1 MARLGLIADIH
12 GNLPALRA
20 VIEAAGPVDRWLC
33 AGDIAGHL
41 PMLDEVVTV
50 LRDIGAD
57 CVLGNHDRALLDG
70 TALGNSSAGTRA
82 LQLQRHA
89 IGPEAWAWLASLP
102 ETLTTEVGGLPVTMM
117 HGGPADTLTERMRAV
132 TPEARTLATGGLLV
146 LGHTHAPLDE
156 IAKSH
161 AIVNPGAVGL
171 PSMGDTRAQ
180 AAVFDTDSRTLTPVR
195 VSYDT
200 AELFARMRALDY
212 DERYFNCLE
221 AGRWVGFRGTP
232 PPVRVIVLGA
242 SVYGEIAAG
251 IVGARPDMELAGFV
265 DDRAGIA
272 PDGSAVLGRVADLAD
287 IAREAG
293 VTDVAV
299 AIGTDDTRR
308 RLSETVRRAGVR
320 PARLIHPTA
329 VVDRTARLG
338 AGCIVDALAYVG
350 PHCTLGA
357 GVSVWPGAVL
367 AHHVTVGD
375 FASVKHRAAIGG
387 NSTVAEGVKVAFGS
401 VWPSGSRIGPES

>member
-1 MARLGLIADIH
+1 MPRLGLIADIH

-20 VIEAAGPVDRWLC
+20 VVQAAGPVDRWLC

-41 PMLDEVVTV
+41 PMLDEVVAL
-50 LRDIGAD
+50 LREIGAD
-57 CVLGNHDRALLDG
+57 CVLGNHDSALLDG
-70 TALGNSSAGTRA
+70 TPLAYSSAGTRA
-82 LQLQRHA
+82 LQLQRQS
-89 IGPEAWAWLASLP
+89 IGAEARAWLASLP
-102 ETLTTEVGGLPVTMM
+102 ETLTTEVGGLPVKMM
-117 HGGPADTLTERMRAV
+117 HGGPADTLTEKMRVV
-132 TPEARTLATGGLLV
+132 TPEARAMAAGGLLV

-156 IAKSH
+156 IAEGH

-171 PSMGDTRAQ
+171 PSFGDARAQ
-180 AAVFDTDSRTLTPVR
+180 AAVFDTESRTLTQIR
-195 VSYDT
+195 VAYDT
-200 AELFARMRALDY
+200 DELFSRMRALDY

-221 AGRWVGFRGTP
+221 AGLWVGYLGTP

-251 IVGARPDMELAGFV
+251 IVDARPDMALVGFV
-265 DDRAGIA
+265 DDRATTA

-299 AIGTDDTRR
+299 AIGTDDIRR
-308 RLSETVRRAGVR
+308 SVSETIWRAGVR
-320 PARLIHPTA
+320 PARLIHPAA
-329 VVDRTARLG
+329 VVDPSARLG
-338 AGCIVDALAYVG
+338 AGVIVDALAYVG

-375 FASVKHRAAIGG
+375 FASIKHRAAIGG
-387 NSTVAEGVKVAFGS
+387 NSTVAPATKVAFGS
-401 VWPSGSRIGPES
+401 TWPSGSDIGAPA